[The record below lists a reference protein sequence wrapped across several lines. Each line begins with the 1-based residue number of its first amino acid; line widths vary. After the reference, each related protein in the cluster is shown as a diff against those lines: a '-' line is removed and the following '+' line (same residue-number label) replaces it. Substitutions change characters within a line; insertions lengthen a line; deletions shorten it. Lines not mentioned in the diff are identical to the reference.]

1 MGRDATS
8 LPQSVVIVLAAQP
21 LLMQAARQ
29 TSILFIKGQT
39 RNRPTNMYLHAFLL
53 SVEWIIKNNETFIS
67 KQEYSDPY
75 KSSTHCRR
83 DAHRLLEFMF

>member
-1 MGRDATS
+1 
-8 LPQSVVIVLAAQP
+8 
-21 LLMQAARQ
+21 
-29 TSILFIKGQT
+29 
-39 RNRPTNMYLHAFLL
+39 MYLYAFLL

-67 KQEYSDPY
+67 KQEYFDAY

>member
-1 MGRDATS
+1 
-8 LPQSVVIVLAAQP
+8 
-21 LLMQAARQ
+21 
-29 TSILFIKGQT
+29 
-39 RNRPTNMYLHAFLL
+39 MYLHAFLL
-53 SVEWIIKNNETFIS
+53 SVEWIIKSNETFIS